1 MKNLGKVKIFAFA
14 VLLAFGA
21 VNAKANSEG
30 EGIECDLSAEE
41 CAELFIQQS
50 STGCDEACVMDK
62 VVEYLQNQVKQL
74 VDESDVCYTAHTL
87 LSENKKF
94 SGKKYGFALVEA
106 KEDFDEEAQKTH
118 TNKKPIAPLSS
129 NTRQTNPM

>member
-50 STGCDEACVMDK
+50 SAGCDEDCVMDK
-62 VVEYLQNQVKQL
+62 VVEHLQNQVKQL
-74 VDESDVCYTAHTL
+74 VDESNVCYQRTHFLVKTKNSQAKNTAL
-87 LSENKKF
+87 
-94 SGKKYGFALVEA
+94 
-106 KEDFDEEAQKTH
+106 
-118 TNKKPIAPLSS
+118 PL
-129 NTRQTNPM
+129 